1 MQLPPDAVVLCCYI
15 MHAFYITTHDAMAGV
30 TLLTSMCTAFG
41 PYVCNYACVYI
52 YMLCKYEPRYG
63 YMSAC
68 IPISIDFSNSLI
80 VAQFGLLF
88 F

>member
-1 MQLPPDAVVLCCYI
+1 
-15 MHAFYITTHDAMAGV
+15 MAGV

-41 PYVCNYACVYI
+41 PYVCNSACVFVCVYI

-68 IPISIDFSNSLI
+68 IPISIDFPIRSLLHSSVFYFSKLTTFI
-80 VAQFGLLF
+80 LPALLQPHTAVQV
-88 F
+88 

>member
-1 MQLPPDAVVLCCYI
+1 MQLPPDDANK
-15 MHAFYITTHDAMAGV
+15 HDAMAGV
-30 TLLTSMCTAFG
+30 TPLTSMCTAVG
-41 PYVCNYACVYI
+41 PYVCNSARVGACVCV

-68 IPISIDFSNSLI
+68 ILIPIDFSNSLI
-80 VAQFGLLF
+80 VAQYKLLF